1 MKERPILFSGEMVR
15 SILDGRKTQTRRI
28 VKPQPGSHHW
38 EAIKGYELRVSGP
51 HAMSDGRTG
60 FRFSHRI
67 PQNAND
73 DGVVWALCH
82 YGGPGDRL
90 WVRETWSQPG
100 GQLRYRADGDR
111 GSWDVWKWVP
121 SIHMPRWA
129 SRITLEIVS
138 VRVERLWSISRGDAI
153 AEGCPRRRDTGGTSP
168 VVWFHELWE
177 SINWKGSWSVN
188 PWVWVI
194 EFKRLEEK

>member
-1 MKERPILFSGEMVR
+1 VKERPILFRGEMAR
-15 SILDGRKTQTRRI
+15 AILDGRKVQTRRI
-28 VKPQPGSHHW
+28 VKPQPEDAGFGRN
-38 EAIKGYELRVSGP
+38 AVVCPY
-51 HAMSDGRTG
+51 RTG
-60 FRFSHRI
+60 TQWPLAYYEMRGSCWNSSDPLRC
-67 PQNAND
+67 P
-73 DGVVWALCH
+73 
-82 YGGPGDRL
+82 YGQPGDRL